1 MSAAREKDQ
10 ADFDLERFVDM
21 FDEALISQD
30 PRVINA
36 LRSLMMMVTLT
47 RPESCDSGLHD
58 RNSGPLRRLYE
69 DVDHLNKRLHRME
82 DEVQQ
87 MRNQERRDREVYK
100 KVYSYDYP
108 YEKYDY
114 TMQQAAQ
121 QIANKVDQDVL
132 NQLKSSYWTKIQG
145 FK

>member
-30 PRVINA
+30 PRVMNA

-47 RPESCDSGLHD
+47 RPESHDSGLHD
-58 RNSGPLRRLYE
+58 RNHGPLRRLYE
-69 DVDHLNKRLHRME
+69 DVNHLNSRLHRME
-82 DEVQQ
+82 DEIQQ
-87 MRNQERRDREVYK
+87 IRNQERRDREGYNK
-100 KVYSYDYP
+100 GYRYDYP

-114 TMQQAAQ
+114 SMQAAKAMAA
-121 QIANKVDQDVL
+121 QIDQDVL
-132 NQLKSSYWTKIQG
+132 NQLMVTNRNKIQG
-145 FK
+145 L

>member
-21 FDEALISQD
+21 FDEALLSQD
-30 PRVINA
+30 SRVMNA

-47 RPESCDSGLHD
+47 RPESRDSGLHD
-58 RNSGPLRRLYE
+58 RNHGPLRRLYE
-69 DVDHLNKRLHRME
+69 DVNHLNSRLHRME

-87 MRNQERRDREVYK
+87 MRNSYK
-100 KVYSYDYP
+100 DKYSYP

-114 TMQQAAQ
+114 SMQAAQ
-121 QIANKVDQDVL
+121 NMADKIDQDLL
-132 NQLKSSYWTKIQG
+132 NTLKISARGKIQG